1 MRLLSNKS
9 RESLSLTCQGG
20 GIDDDLWVKSVR
32 VAERVGQDE
41 SALGVGVVHLPRG
54 GREKAR
60 G

>member
-1 MRLLSNKS
+1 M
-9 RESLSLTCQGG
+9 SLTCQGG

-54 GREKAR
+54 GREKA
-60 G
+60 